1 MGDFNHLHVCWETG
15 TADCKQSRRLLEC
28 VEDNLLVLVL
38 DKPTR
43 EAMLLDPVLTSVDEL
58 LKEIETRGSLGCSDN
73 ALVKSLI
80 SRNMG
85 LKKSRIRTNPDL

>member
-1 MGDFNHLHVCWETG
+1 MGDLNHLYVCWESS

-28 VEDNLLVLVL
+28 NEGNFLVPVL

-43 EAMLLDPVLTSVDEL
+43 EAVLLDPVLTRADEL
-58 LKEIETRGSLGCSDN
+58 IRKTEIGGSLNCSDH
-73 ALVKSLI
+73 ALVKSLM

-85 LKKSRIRTNPDL
+85 LKKSRVRTNPDL